1 MEELKDESHN
11 KVLVRALTQFIYT
24 NDKDRLEYIK
34 ENREVSTSVT
44 EAIRLKD
51 LDIVDV
57 LNPFLNDDISD
68 EYIKGFEIYQKE
80 VKK

>member
-34 ENREVSTSVT
+34 ENREFSTSVK